1 MISTASSTARRR
13 QRAEYELYKAEFEQL
28 ESTERIPNAWFL
40 LRILC
45 AFRLAPGLF
54 RLYPRMR
61 VARQSEKQHNAHT
74 FVNWLSTF
82 YSPLQGAGFYGL
94 STFYSPSMRFALL
107 YTYDPL
113 VLGSGGRV
121 HYVTLADIGWCHR
134 MIKCLEAEYFLFA
147 VHKVRG
153 ARYVRPAGAWVR
165 WTCPLCY
172 PR

>member
-28 ESTERIPNAWFL
+28 GSTERIPNAWFL

-74 FVNWLSTF
+74 FVNWLSTS

-94 STFYSPSMRFALL
+94 STFYSPSIWFAMRLRAIAPGMWQRITAPGKGQLPLNDDGYIAFA
-107 YTYDPL
+107 P
-113 VLGSGGRV
+113 GKWQR
-121 HYVTLADIGWCHR
+121 
-134 MIKCLEAEYFLFA
+134 
-147 VHKVRG
+147 
-153 ARYVRPAGAWVR
+153 
-165 WTCPLCY
+165 
-172 PR
+172 